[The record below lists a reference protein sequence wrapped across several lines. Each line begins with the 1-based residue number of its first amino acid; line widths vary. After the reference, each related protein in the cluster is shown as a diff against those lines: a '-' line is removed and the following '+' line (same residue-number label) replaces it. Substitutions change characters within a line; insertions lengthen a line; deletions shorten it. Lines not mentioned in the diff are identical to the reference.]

1 MKLTIKMLKTL
12 IKEELDKYIDPDV
25 DPDDLSY
32 EDRLGNTKPRYDVDE
47 PHESLQG
54 LFNKMALYRFF
65 KKLPPEQIKFYTK
78 GDPEM
83 EKLINHILRMP
94 EVYN

>member
-32 EDRLGNTKPRYDVDE
+32 EDRLGNTKHRHDVGD
-47 PHESLQG
+47 PLQSIY
-54 LFNKMALYRFF
+54 NQMTLYRFF
-65 KKLPPEQIKFYTK
+65 KKLTPEQIKVYTK

-83 EKLINHILRMP
+83 EKLINYLLTTPGFHSM
-94 EVYN
+94 Y